1 MHTELTFEQLESFSR
16 KWRENPDKLVFQASI
31 IKNGIK
37 AATENPASKLAFNLS
52 FPTKLLQIKFL
63 INNKV
68 EDAGCLQH

>member
-16 KWRENPDKLVFQASI
+16 KWRENQINWYFKLVLSRMGLKQQLKI
-31 IKNGIK
+31 LHQ
-37 AATENPASKLAFNLS
+37 KLAFNLS